1 MGRGASLAVPA
12 LPCRPHFWRPHPNA
26 LPTPLLQDEFN
37 WHHYSEADQSLW
49 EEWVFKKLTLL
60 SGLGRAYIK
69 EMGNQNRLPLKPSPY
84 PHPTPPPLTLALSPN
99 PDPTLAHNPNPHPH
113 H

>member
-69 EMGNQNRLPLKPSPY
+69 EMVRG
-84 PHPTPPPLTLALSPN
+84 A
-99 PDPTLAHNPNPHPH
+99 NPNPKPQQQPEPQPEPSPSP
-113 H
+113 